1 MYALSHYRC
10 ARNSETLSCSA
21 RQDLFA
27 QIVTHHVKML
37 HGIGSALS
45 VAADLVIV
53 GAMLFYMQPARNPGM
68 AKADGW
74 YERTVVYGFNR
85 GTAFTY
91 VIDLVLS
98 PCRVN
103 AS

>member
-1 MYALSHYRC
+1 MYAYCHYRC
-10 ARNSETLSCSA
+10 AQNSEPFSCSA

>member
-10 ARNSETLSCSA
+10 ARNSEPLSCSA

-91 VIDLVLS
+91 VIETTIVIHCGSL
-98 PCRVN
+98 
-103 AS
+103 

>member
-1 MYALSHYRC
+1 MYALCHYKC
-10 ARNSETLSCSA
+10 ARNSEPFSCSA